1 MTASPVRP
9 FAAVPDMDA
18 AARVHVGHD
27 MDAVARVDESMEG
40 ERNRKESAE

>member
-18 AARVHVGHD
+18 
-27 MDAVARVDESMEG
+27 VARVDESMES